1 MLQGTLSALH
11 STQEGWE
18 GGTAA
23 RDLYPGKQER
33 PVSQLGHGHLVDRG
47 QARPWAGSEVRLLTL
62 TSSWLEGL
70 GQVTSP
76 DSLCFLISEM
86 GGPVSCVLWPCL
98 HVLVVRVSNPTFL

>member
-1 MLQGTLSALH
+1 MLPGTLSALH

-33 PVSQLGHGHLVDRG
+33 PVSELGHGHLVDRG
-47 QARPWAGSEVRLLTL
+47 QAGPWAGSEARLLTL
-62 TSSWLEGL
+62 TSWLEGL

-76 DSLCFLISEM
+76 DSLRFLISEM
-86 GGPVSCVLWPCL
+86 GGRVSRAPWPCV
-98 HVLVVRVSNPTFL
+98 HVLKVRVSNPTFL